1 MSKVYESPFGTRYA
15 SPEMQELFSSDFK
28 FKTWRKLWISLA
40 KAEQKCGLPITD
52 AQIQQ
57 LEAVSYTHLLLFAI
71 GSAYLQRFN
80 AAP

>member
-1 MSKVYESPFGTRYA
+1 MFMSKVYESPFGTRYA

-57 LEAVSYTHLLLFAI
+57 LEEHAEDINFDV
-71 GSAYLQRFN
+71 
-80 AAP
+80 AAAREKRCV